1 MSIDQEGSAEWQIV
15 RARGE
20 KVYMSGPSVREKI
33 YFVHC
38 ARVNGDVWNIID
50 F

>member
-1 MSIDQEGSAEWQIV
+1 MTNSVCE
-15 RARGE
+15 RRR
-20 KVYMSGPSVREKI
+20 VYMSGPSVREEI